1 MTQVQSIPVGAGG
14 AMPSGANTSSA
25 APARS
30 GMFGMFNPLPSR
42 NMTLGQKIVHWIVS
56 ASSMGLLMSVLIH
69 MLITLAA
76 ALVTVGV
83 AGLGTR
89 GSGGGEFNLTIT
101 SDAQLTGIADSAPLE
116 TQAPSVADKEIPEL
130 PTAGVGEGSGGM
142 DAPGAGPGLGPIEGG
157 LGGAGGGDI
166 GDGKGL
172 GAGGSGNGGASFF
185 GVEAKGSRFL
195 YICDVSGSMDW
206 DENGVANGKRLRTLK
221 KELTSSI
228 QGLLEHMQFYVIF
241 FSSGAMPIN
250 ADNNKWIMARDTGK
264 KWAVDKIGNLHAF
277 GGTEPWPAFELA
289 FQMKPA
295 PDAIYFMT
303 DGEFDPTVA
312 LRIQAINVGSRKI
325 PIHCITL
332 VEKTGEEVMRKIAT
346 DSGGTYAHVPG
357 TK

>member
-1 MTQVQSIPVGAGG
+1 MRTIPMPASG
-14 AMPSGANTSSA
+14 AMIPGMPGSGDVSILRTPMSLNE
-25 APARS
+25 R
-30 GMFGMFNPLPSR
+30 
-42 NMTLGQKIVHWIVS
+42 IIHWIVS
-56 ASSMGLLMSVLIH
+56 VSSMGIVLSMLIH
-69 MLITLAA
+69 MAIILAA

-83 AGLGTR
+83 AGIGTR
-89 GSGGGEFNLTIT
+89 GSNGGDFNLTIT
-101 SDAQLTGIADSAPLE
+101 SDAQLTGLPDAAPLE
-116 TQAPSVADKEIPEL
+116 ALAPSVMDKEVPEL
-130 PTAGVGEGSGGM
+130 PTAGVNEGSGGM
-142 DAPGAGPGLGPIEGG
+142 DSPGAGAGLGPIESG

-185 GVEAKGSRFL
+185 GLEAKGSRFL

-206 DENGVANGKRLRTLK
+206 DENGVPSPHGSRINALRR
-221 KELTSSI
+221 ELSKSI
-228 QGLLEHMQFYVIF
+228 QGLMEHMQFYVIF
-241 FSSGAMPIN
+241 FSSNAMPIN
-250 ADNNKWIMARDTGK
+250 SENNKWIPARDTGK
-264 KWAVDKIGNLHAF
+264 KWAIDRIGTLRAF

-312 LRIQAINVGSRKI
+312 LRIQAVNVGSRKI

-332 VEKTGEEVMRKIAT
+332 VEKTGEETMRKIAT